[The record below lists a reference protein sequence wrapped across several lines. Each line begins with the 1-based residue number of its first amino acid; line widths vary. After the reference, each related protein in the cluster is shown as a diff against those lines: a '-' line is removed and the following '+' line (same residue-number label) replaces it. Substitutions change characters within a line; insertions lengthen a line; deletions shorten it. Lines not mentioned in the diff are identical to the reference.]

1 MIAMD
6 FKQDV
11 WVTTATP
18 LRAGPFII
26 SLCLGLM
33 HLLYAEGDVAYKP
46 VALYINKSRISW
58 LLNSQLCSLVSSQV
72 FHIKGMQ
79 M

>member
-11 WVTTATP
+11 WITTATP
-18 LRAGPFII
+18 LRVGLFII
-26 SLCLGLM
+26 SLCHGLM

-46 VALYINKSRISW
+46 VALCINKSGISW
-58 LLNSQLCSLVSSQV
+58 LLNSQLHSQVSSQV
-72 FHIKGMQ
+72 FYIKGMQ